1 MNYYQKNK
9 DEILKAAY
17 EKYFNGGGKEK
28 AKKYYRENNEE
39 IKKRE
44 RKRYRNLDKFEK
56 KIR

>member
-1 MNYYQKNK
+1 MNYHQKNK
-9 DEILKAAY
+9 DEILKTAY
-17 EKYFNGGGKEK
+17 GGGKEK
-28 AKKYYRENNEE
+28 AKKYYRENNKE